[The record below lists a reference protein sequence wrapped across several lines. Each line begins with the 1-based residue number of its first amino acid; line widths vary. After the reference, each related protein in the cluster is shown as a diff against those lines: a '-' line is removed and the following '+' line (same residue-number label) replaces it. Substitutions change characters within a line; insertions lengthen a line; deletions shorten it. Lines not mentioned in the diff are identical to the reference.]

1 MPSRISQIAWRSSRD
16 TGQRN
21 RHSGE
26 NHQDSGGRDRVDQGE
41 AACMPY
47 RSFGRRFRHRS
58 FANSATKIPEAAFES
73 GSLKRT
79 LADRANRTLAS
90 VAGHTSIVRG
100 GLLPTEPQRRRWTL
114 SSGVPM
120 SSPAEAKS
128 FQSFTIIPLSYL
140 RGQRWQI

>member
-1 MPSRISQIAWRSSRD
+1 MAGIMSNRVKPRALDEGFDIAVLPIQLLKSPR
-16 TGQRN
+16 
-21 RHSGE
+21 
-26 NHQDSGGRDRVDQGE
+26 
-41 AACMPY
+41 
-47 RSFGRRFRHRS
+47 
-58 FANSATKIPEAAFES
+58 AAFES

-120 SSPAEAKS
+120 SSPADAKS
-128 FQSFTIIPLSYL
+128 FQSFTIIPQFQQSSL
-140 RGQRWQI
+140 